1 MGSRPKPQQYQPS
14 EVEKTQA
21 RIAQEDQDYFEQTYD
36 PLLLKMRDDSLK
48 QDTRGTLRGRAQADT
63 MQSLTG
69 GPLTLSTV
77 SGVDTSANRA
87 LGAVGNILNA
97 NVVAGDVKANQQVG
111 VLATARGQAADAGSG
126 LAKAAKL
133 ARSEDLNRA
142 TASLSRST
150 NIMGNIGRFGGSYL
164 KKKGQEYRAGKSDGS

>member
-77 SGVDTSANRA
+77 SGVDT
-87 LGAVGNILNA
+87 L
-97 NVVAGDVKANQQVG
+97 
-111 VLATARGQAADAGSG
+111 
-126 LAKAAKL
+126 
-133 ARSEDLNRA
+133 
-142 TASLSRST
+142 SL
-150 NIMGNIGRFGGSYL
+150 IHI
-164 KKKGQEYRAGKSDGS
+164 